1 MSKRLASELYP
12 RPTEPIPLE
21 FERREFQPVQCG
33 SPPDYTTRW
42 YEPHPP
48 LYRPVA
54 VTPEDDSEILVPGTP
69 ERPEPYNFLETQE
82 REDLEDLLEIPDSR
96 TGFED
101 QRGYFPH
108 EEDEEE
114 AQPTVNLHVSW
125 DGLVTEL
132 QSDSECET
140 EMETDSDATEL
151 EDPDPFW
158 DHVRMTHYRMATDGR
173 LVPDEQ
179 ATEEKE

>member
-1 MSKRLASELYP
+1 MSKRSASEVFQ
-12 RPTEPIPLE
+12 RPNAPIPLE
-21 FERREFQPVQCG
+21 FERREFQPIQSD
-33 SPPDYTTRW
+33 SPPAFVFRCF
-42 YEPHPP
+42 EPIS
-48 LYRPVA
+48 
-54 VTPEDDSEILVPGTP
+54 VTPESDSEILVPGTP
-69 ERPEPYNFLETQE
+69 EPSDYDYLQTEGRQ
-82 REDLEDLLEIPDSR
+82 DLEELLEIPDSN

-158 DHVRMTHYRMATDGR
+158 DHVRMTQYRMAADGR

-179 ATEEKE
+179 PTEEKE

>member
-1 MSKRLASELYP
+1 MSKRVFSEFDS
-12 RPTEPIPLE
+12 RPTEPFPLK
-21 FERREFQPVQCG
+21 FQRREFQPIECR
-33 SPPDYTTRW
+33 SPAGQATRW